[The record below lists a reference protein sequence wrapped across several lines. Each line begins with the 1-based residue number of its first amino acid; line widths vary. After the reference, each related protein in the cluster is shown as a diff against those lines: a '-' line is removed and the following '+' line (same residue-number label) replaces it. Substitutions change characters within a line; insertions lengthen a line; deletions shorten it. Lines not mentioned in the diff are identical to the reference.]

1 MAIVSL
7 VSNFAS
13 TIARDNIQ
21 RTNEAMTDSTARL
34 SSGIRV
40 LSAQD
45 DPAAKVIGNGLSSD
59 IAALESAQKNVAQG
73 ISALQIAD
81 GSIFQINQVLER
93 LETLAVTS
101 ASDQISDTE
110 RAILDVEY
118 QTMLTEIN
126 RIAASTKFNGVNL
139 LGGANEFQ
147 INGVL
152 GANIDST
159 AGFAAFEF
167 NGDVMSDLDD
177 FTIQYYSATNLM
189 VMENV
194 NTGIS
199 QSLLVQQPN
208 VGFTNTYNFNELG
221 VEITLSNGFDP
232 LTDIGVPAP
241 GATETFE
248 VTQTA
253 TSTAA
258 TLTFQVGIALDPG
271 DSITLTVPPAD
282 VAALGLATSRIDA
295 KNLAI
300 QAADLIRD
308 AVGALTTSIADI
320 GASLNRLERAST
332 NISVTL
338 ENSISA
344 RSSLLD
350 TNVAEEYTQLVS
362 KQVLLEAGVSVLA
375 QANQTPGR
383 LLDILRNS

>member
-1 MAIVSL
+1 M
-7 VSNFAS
+7 
-13 TIARDNIQ
+13 
-21 RTNEAMTDSTARL
+21 
-34 SSGIRV
+34 
-40 LSAQD
+40 
-45 DPAAKVIGNGLSSD
+45 
-59 IAALESAQKNVAQG
+59 AQG

-147 INGVL
+147 INGAL

-189 VMENV
+189 IMENV
-194 NTGIS
+194 NTGMS
-199 QSLLVQQPN
+199 QSLLVEQPN

-253 TSTAA
+253 VSTAA

-308 AVGALTTSIADI
+308 AVGSLTTSIADI